1 MKKLMVSAAIIL
13 GSLSAFA
20 TTVPNQNFQ
29 VQSSLFQ
36 EGYAEVET
44 VPDAVKK
51 ALETAHPGAVL
62 GKAYINAKKEYKLE
76 ITVGGQKATVYSD
89 ANGNW
94 INK

>member
-1 MKKLMVSAAIIL
+1 MKKLMISAAIVL

-20 TTVPNQNFQ
+20 TTVSNQNFQ

-36 EGYAEVET
+36 EGYTEVET

-76 ITVGGQKATVYSD
+76 ITVGSQKATVYAD